1 MTLVTGSTRKMRTSL
16 SSPVSYEWVAGEQTL
31 AMNQFLGQSLSLNFL
46 GNINCVH
53 CNRLTKKSFNQG
65 YCYPC
70 FQRLAQCDTCIMKPE
85 KCHFAEGTC
94 REPEWGEA
102 NCNIDHY
109 VYLAHTS
116 SIKVGITRGT
126 QLPTRWLDQ
135 GATQA
140 RPIARVSTRYQSGLV
155 EILLGQHVG
164 DKTAWQTMLKGNG
177 EAVDLK
183 AKQRELAELCE
194 DGLKELQQRFGLNAI
209 TWLEDGDDIDIQ
221 FPVLEWPTKVKAH
234 NLDKTPEVAGTLM
247 GIKGQYLMLDT
258 GVINIRKYGGY
269 NVELKVSG

>member
-1 MTLVTGSTRKMRTSL
+1 MTLVTGSIRKMRTSL
-16 SSPVSYEWVAGEQTL
+16 SSPVSYEWVAGEETL

-126 QLPTRWLDQ
+126 QIPTRWLDQ

-177 EAVDLK
+177 ADQNLEQIRQQLMTSCAQGIADLQLQHGEAAFQL
-183 AKQRELAELCE
+183 
-194 DGLKELQQRFGLNAI
+194 
-209 TWLEDGDDIDIQ
+209 LEDAPETKISY
-221 FPVLEWPTKVKAH
+221 PVLSWPEKVKAH
-234 NLDKTPEVAGTLM
+234 NFDKQAVVEGTLM
-247 GIKGQYLMLDT
+247 GIKGQYLMLDS
-258 GVINIRKYGGY
+258 GVLNMRKFGGY
-269 NVELKVSG
+269 EVEIKVAA